1 MEGILVNS
9 GFWNIR
15 INGRM
20 NFYEAQ
26 FLIQILSVMN
36 DEAAV
41 LEKHHKYIYILIINV
56 FLSDYIHFD
65 SSRIEEKKERTSSW

>member
-26 FLIQILSVMN
+26 FLIEISVMN

-41 LEKHHKYIYILIINV
+41 LEKHHKYIYI
-56 FLSDYIHFD
+56 YIY
-65 SSRIEEKKERTSSW
+65 

>member
-9 GFWNIR
+9 GFWNIQ

-26 FLIQILSVMN
+26 FLIEISVMN

-56 FLSDYIHFD
+56 FLSD
-65 SSRIEEKKERTSSW
+65 

>member
-9 GFWNIR
+9 GFWNIQ

-26 FLIQILSVMN
+26 FLIEISVMN

>member
-41 LEKHHKYIYILIINV
+41 LEKHHKYIYINNKYLFIR
-56 FLSDYIHFD
+56 LHPHFD
-65 SSRIEEKKERTSSW
+65 SSRIEEKKERISSW